1 MKSGIAWLPVLKQQV
16 QTAMTAM
23 TNHEMTDASAYCIV
37 LTTTASQQ
45 QAETLARQIVEARLG
60 ACVQIQ
66 SVKSFYSWQ
75 GALRAEPEYQL
86 AIKTRGDRYAALAQ
100 FISAQH
106 PYDTPEI
113 VQIPITA
120 GSINYL
126 RWLDAG
132 TQRQDP

>member
-1 MKSGIAWLPVLKQQV
+1 MLLAN
-16 QTAMTAM
+16 QTNM

-37 LTTTASQQ
+37 LTTTASQL

-66 SVKSFYSWQ
+66 SIKSFYSWQ
-75 GALRAEPEYQL
+75 GALCAEPECQL
-86 AIKTRGDRYAALAQ
+86 AIKTRTDRFEALAQ

-120 GSINYL
+120 GSSDYL
-126 RWLDAG
+126 SWLDAG
-132 TQRQDP
+132 TQD

>member
-1 MKSGIAWLPVLKQQV
+1 MSLVN
-16 QTAMTAM
+16 QTNMM
-23 TNHEMTDASAYCIV
+23 NHEMADTSAYCIV
-37 LTTTASQQ
+37 LTTTANQQ

-66 SVKSFYSWQ
+66 SVKSFYRWQ
-75 GALRAEPEYQL
+75 GALCAEPECQL
-86 AIKTRGDRYAALAQ
+86 AIKTRTDRFEALAQ

-120 GSINYL
+120 GSSDYL
-126 RWLDAG
+126 SWLDAG
-132 TQRQDP
+132 TQDPGL